1 MARSTFASQNVHKTA
16 FPDHFFKFRCRN
28 IARGCGA
35 KHICKPNAQNTT
47 VTASDQFWKFRCR
60 NIARGCGAKRIYKSK
75 CTAPHS
81 RTTFSSLDV
90 ETLHAAVVRRAFA
103 SQNAQ
108 STAFPDHFFKF
119 RCRNIARGCGAKS
132 ICKSNCTKHRSFGP
146 ILEVLM
152 SKNGTRL
159 WRDICKSKCAK
170 HRSFGSFDVEGVRY
184 SFQVKMYKTPQLRS
198 NFWSFDVQK

>member
-1 MARSTFASQNVHKTA
+1 MARSTFASQNVHMTA

-35 KHICKPNAQNTT
+35 KHICK
-47 VTASDQFWKFRCR
+47 
-60 NIARGCGAKRIYKSK
+60 SK
-75 CTAPHS
+75 CTKHHS
-81 RTTFSSLDV
+81 HSFRPILEIQMSKHCTRLWCEAQFT
-90 ETLHAAVVRRAFA
+90 

>member
-1 MARSTFASQNVHKTA
+1 MYIRQHSRTTFSSSDVGTLRAAVARSTFASQMHKTPQSQLQTN
-16 FPDHFFKFRCRN
+16 FGN
-28 IARGCGA
+28 
-35 KHICKPNAQNTT
+35 
-47 VTASDQFWKFRCR
+47 S
-60 NIARGCGAKRIYKSK
+60 
-75 CTAPHS
+75 
-81 RTTFSSLDV
+81 DV
-90 ETLHAAVVRRAFA
+90 ETLHAAVVRSAFT